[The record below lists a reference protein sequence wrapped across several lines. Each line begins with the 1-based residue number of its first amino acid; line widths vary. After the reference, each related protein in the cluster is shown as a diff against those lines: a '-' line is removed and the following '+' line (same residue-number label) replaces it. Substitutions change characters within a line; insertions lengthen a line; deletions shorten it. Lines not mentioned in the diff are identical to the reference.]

1 MKNKILHIARELRKS
16 QTPTEKLLWAN
27 LRNRKLEGYKF
38 LRQHP
43 IPFNYS
49 GEQEQFYIADFYCA
63 EKKLVVEVDGEYH
76 RFNKSQDA
84 NRDAALAEMGIS
96 TLRIENEEVEDVS
109 KVLKKIKEKFS
120 SLPST
125 HPPAPALRG
134 REGEMLRSESKV
146 VNNLSPPSLLGREGV
161 SELASDGGESNVGES
176 AILILAAGSSSRLG
190 QSKQLLQ
197 YQGQSLLQRT
207 ASIACAISQHV
218 VVVLGSNFDNHA
230 KEIANLSAYVVND
243 QDWQKGMGYS
253 LKVGVKEILSRWP
266 TIKAITVLVC
276 DQPRLTEQHLK
287 LLIECAANN
296 AQAIAC
302 SSYGS
307 TLGVPALFKK
317 EMFTFLQQ
325 TGDNEGA
332 KKLIQQ
338 HPEQVVSIPFDGG
351 EIDIDTP
358 EDLNKLD
365 TGF

>member
-16 QTPTEKLLWAN
+16 QTPAEKLLWAN

-38 LRQHP
+38 IRQHP

-63 EKKLVVEVDGEYH
+63 EKKLVVEVDG
-76 RFNKSQDA
+76 
-84 NRDAALAEMGIS
+84 
-96 TLRIENEEVEDVS
+96 
-109 KVLKKIKEKFS
+109 
-120 SLPST
+120 
-125 HPPAPALRG
+125 
-134 REGEMLRSESKV
+134 
-146 VNNLSPPSLLGREGV
+146 
-161 SELASDGGESNVGES
+161 ELASDGGESNVGES

-230 KEIANLSAYVVND
+230 KEIANRSAHVVNN
-243 QDWQKGMGYS
+243 QDWQKGMGCS

-266 TIKAITVLVC
+266 TTKAITVLVC

-365 TGF
+365 TGY

>member
-1 MKNKILHIARELRKS
+1 MKNKIVHIARELRKS
-16 QTPTEKLLWAN
+16 QTPTERLLWAN

-76 RFNKSQDA
+76 RFNKGQDA
-84 NRDAALAEMGIS
+84 NRDAVLAEMGIS

-109 KVLKKIKEKFS
+109 KVLKKIKEKLS

-125 HPPAPALRG
+125 HPPAPSLRG
-134 REGEMLRSESKV
+134 REGEMLRSESTA
-146 VNNLSPPSLLGREGV
+146 VNNLRPLSLLGSEGV
-161 SELASDGGESNVGES
+161 SELAWDGGESNRES

-190 QSKQLLQ
+190 MSKQLLQ

-207 ASIACAISQHV
+207 TSLACATCQQV

-230 KEIANLSAYVVND
+230 KEITSSAAYVVNN
-243 QDWQKGMGYS
+243 QDWQKGMGCS

-266 TIKAITVLVC
+266 TAKAILVLVC
-276 DQPRLTEQHLK
+276 DQPRLTQQHLE
-287 LLIECAANN
+287 LLIECGANVP
-296 AQAIAC
+296 QPIVC
-302 SSYGS
+302 SSYGT

-317 EMFTFLQQ
+317 EMFPKLLEI
-325 TGDNEGA
+325 DDHEGA
-332 KKLIQQ
+332 KKMINRF
-338 HPEQVVSIPFDGG
+338 PELVVSINFNGG

-358 EDLNKLD
+358 EDLNKLN
-365 TGF
+365 TGC

>member
-1 MKNKILHIARELRKS
+1 MKNKILHTARELRKS
-16 QTPTEKLLWAN
+16 QTPAETLLWAN

-109 KVLKKIKEKFS
+109 KVLKKIKEKLS

-125 HPPAPALRG
+125 HPPAPSLR
-134 REGEMLRSESKV
+134 
-146 VNNLSPPSLLGREGV
+146 GREGV
-161 SELASDGGESNVGES
+161 SELASDGGESNVGEL

-230 KEIANLSAYVVND
+230 KEIANLSAYVVNN
-243 QDWQKGMGYS
+243 QDWQKGMGCS

-266 TIKAITVLVC
+266 TTKAITVLVC

-365 TGF
+365 TGY

>member
-1 MKNKILHIARELRKS
+1 MKNKILHITRELRKS
-16 QTPTEKLLWAN
+16 QTPSEKLLWAN

-49 GEQEQFYIADFYCA
+49 SGQQQFYIADFYCA
-63 EKKLVVEVDGEYH
+63 EKKLAIEVDGEYH
-76 RFNKSQDA
+76 KFQKSQDA
-84 NRDAALAEMGIS
+84 NRDAVLAEMGIS
-96 TLRIENEEVEDVS
+96 TLRIRNEEVEDVS
-109 KVLKKIKEKFS
+109 KVLKKIKEKLS

-125 HPPAPALRG
+125 HPSAPSLQG
-134 REGEMLRSESKV
+134 REGEMFRSESKV
-146 VNNLSPPSLLGREGV
+146 VDNMSPPSLLCREGV
-161 SELASDGGESNVGES
+161 SELASDGGESSRES

-207 ASIACAISQHV
+207 SSLACAICRQV

-230 KEIANLSAYVVND
+230 KEIANLSAYVVNN
-243 QDWQKGMGYS
+243 QDWQKGMGHS

-266 TIKAITVLVC
+266 TAKAILVLVC
-276 DQPRLTEQHLK
+276 DQPRLTQQHLE
-287 LLIECAANN
+287 LLIEWAANVP
-296 AQAIAC
+296 QSIVC
-302 SSYGS
+302 SSYGT

-317 EMFTFLQQ
+317 EMFPKLLEIA
-325 TGDNEGA
+325 DNEGA

-338 HPEQVVSIPFDGG
+338 HAEQVVSIPFRGG

-365 TGF
+365 TGY